1 MKCERCG
8 SDIKEDWKFCP
19 RCGSRRGGDRLDDF
33 GRDLFSQMF
42 GRIRNSFREFDDM
55 DKAFEKDI
63 QAIDLSP
70 FLRPGGAGTPPRKRG
85 FTVHIRRGTG
95 MKPRV
100 DVKTFGNVSRDTVE
114 KHVEDRF
121 GVKPEERRKITIPS
135 LRRKGAPRVTEEPK
149 ADVRRIGDRV
159 SVDIEMPSV
168 KDTGDIEVR
177 ELGSSVEVKAV
188 AGDKAYFKIL
198 TKPENLRL
206 SGKSFGDGKLHL
218 EFS

>member
-1 MKCERCG
+1 MKCARCG
-8 SDIKEDWKFCP
+8 YELDEDWRFCP
-19 RCGSRRGGDRLDDF
+19 RCGSRRGGDKLDDF

-42 GRIRNSFREFDDM
+42 GRIRNSFREFDEM
-55 DKAFEKDI
+55 EKAFDKDI

-70 FLRPGGAGTPPRKRG
+70 FLRGEKGSAPRKRG

-100 DVKTFGNVSRDTVE
+100 DIKTFGNVKRDAVE
-114 KHVEDRF
+114 KQVKEKF
-121 GVKPEERRKITIPS
+121 GMGKPAERRKVHLPV
-135 LRRKGAPRVTEEPK
+135 LRRTDAPKVTEEPK

-159 SVDIEMPSV
+159 SVDIEMPNV
-168 KDTGDIEVR
+168 KNKEDIEVR
-177 ELGSSVEVKAV
+177 ELGSSVEVKAI

-206 SGKSFGDGKLHL
+206 TGKSFRDGALHL